1 MRWNEMNREQKQ
13 MLFRLAIVA
22 ALGIFLL
29 VAGGKMDYEENLAT
43 EQSAVPAEEM
53 KLPDS
58 AASVLEQQLA
68 RTLMQVKG
76 AGNVTVQITL
86 YNSGRKEYARDV
98 QRTERTAGE
107 TTELQEH
114 QTTVQQA
121 GKEGAL
127 LITEHMPEICGV
139 LIVADG
145 AGQAVVQEQMLQAAA
160 TLLQIS
166 TEQIIVLQG
175 KGGA

>member
-1 MRWNEMNREQKQ
+1 MRWNKMNKEQKQ

-29 VAGGKMDYEENLAT
+29 VAGGTLDYEENLAT
-43 EQSAVPAEEM
+43 EQNAVPAEEVN
-53 KLPDS
+53 LSDS

-86 YNSGRKEYARDV
+86 YDSGRKEYARDV
-98 QRTERTAGE
+98 QRTERTTGE

-114 QTTVQQA
+114 QTIAKQA
-121 GKEGAL
+121 GQEGAL
-127 LITEHMPEICGV
+127 LVSERMPEICGV

-145 AGQAVVQEQMLQAAA
+145 AGQAAVQEQILQAAA

>member
-1 MRWNEMNREQKQ
+1 MRWNEMNKEQKQ

-29 VAGGKMDYEENLAT
+29 VAGGKLDYEENPAT
-43 EQSAVPAEEM
+43 EQSAVPAEEVN
-53 KLPDS
+53 LSDS
-58 AASVLEQQLA
+58 AANVLEQQLA

-86 YNSGRKEYARDV
+86 SNSGRKEYARDV
-98 QRTERTAGE
+98 QRTERAAGE

-114 QTTVQQA
+114 QTIVQQA

>member
-29 VAGGKMDYEENLAT
+29 VAGGKLDYEENLKT

-107 TTELQEH
+107 TTELQEQ

-127 LITEHMPEICGV
+127 LITERMPEICGV

>member
-29 VAGGKMDYEENLAT
+29 VAGGKLDYEENPAT
-43 EQSAVPAEEM
+43 EQSAVPAEEVN
-53 KLPDS
+53 LSDS

-86 YNSGRKEYARDV
+86 SNSGRKEYARDV
-98 QRTERTAGE
+98 QRTERATGE

-127 LITEHMPEICGV
+127 LITEYMPEICGV

>member
-1 MRWNEMNREQKQ
+1 MHWNEMNREQKQ
-13 MLFRLAIVA
+13 MLFRLAVLAI
-22 ALGIFLL
+22 LGIFLL
-29 VAGGKMDYEENLAT
+29 VAGGKLDHEENPEP

-53 KLPDS
+53 NMSDS
-58 AASVLEQQLA
+58 AAGTLEQQLA

-76 AGNVTVQITL
+76 AGNVMVQITL
-86 YNSGRKEYARDV
+86 YDSGRKEYVQDV
-98 QRTERTAGE
+98 QRTERATGE

-114 QTTVQQA
+114 QTTVQQM

-127 LITEHMPEICGV
+127 LITELMPEICGV

-145 AGQAVVQEQMLQAAA
+145 AGQAAVQEQLLQAAA

>member
-1 MRWNEMNREQKQ
+1 MHWNEMNREQKQ
-13 MLFRLAIVA
+13 MLFRLAVLAI
-22 ALGIFLL
+22 LGIFLL
-29 VAGGKMDYEENLAT
+29 VAGGKLEHEENPET
-43 EQSAVPAEEM
+43 EQRAVPAE
-53 KLPDS
+53 KIDLPDS
-58 AASVLEQQLA
+58 AAGTLEQQLA

-86 YNSGRKEYARDV
+86 YDSGRKEYARDV
-98 QRTERTAGE
+98 QRTERTTGE

-114 QTTVQQA
+114 QTIAKQA
-121 GKEGAL
+121 GQEGAL
-127 LITEHMPEICGV
+127 LVSERMPEICGV

>member
-29 VAGGKMDYEENLAT
+29 VAGGKLDYEEKLAT
-43 EQSAVPAEEM
+43 EQSAVPAEEVN
-53 KLPDS
+53 LPDS

-107 TTELQEH
+107 TMELQEH

-127 LITEHMPEICGV
+127 LITERMPEICGV